1 MSFDHDLPNV
11 VQHKISSWI
20 VFILWPTCVIL
31 QSEFAVGDH
40 ISTKYR
46 SCQKCQKFFNII
58 HISWWYIFCHYPA
71 NLCDLTIWIL
81 SRRSSSCFRSWKP
94 AITGLIINQL
104 AVIALKLK
112 TVTHILNIAENGIEK
127 YSIQRLWKYSI
138 VSFYCQLRCYSKWK
152 RYCQILPR
160 PQQTWR

>member
-1 MSFDHDLPNV
+1 MTHIYLSSGGGTKSSNIGGGGGEDFPEGGKAAGPVQIYQLNTMSFDHDLPNV

-46 SCQKCQKFFNII
+46 WCQKCQKIFNVI
-58 HISWWYIFCHYPA
+58 HISWWYIFCHHLA

-104 AVIALKLK
+104 AVIALKLQK
-112 TVTHILNIAENGIEK
+112 
-127 YSIQRLWKYSI
+127 
-138 VSFYCQLRCYSKWK
+138 KW
-152 RYCQILPR
+152 R
-160 PQQTWR
+160 TF